1 MENSTQKD
9 VLGWRL
15 EHQEIFI
22 LVLEDEL
29 VDKRILLLLVYNG
42 LNILLLLTARPA
54 LNNLQSRVSVL
65 FIVGKHE
72 IIQSKLLLWVF
83 EAIRVDRLVVL
94 DLKVAVNRLCELNNG
109 QVLLREHVGFRHTNG
124 VVPRVF
130 SQAVHQMLEF

>member
-29 VDKRILLLLVYNG
+29 VDEGILLLFVYNG

-54 LNNLQSRVSVL
+54 LNDLQSRVSVL

-94 DLKVAVNRLCELNNG
+94 DLKVAVNRLCELNNR
-109 QVLLREHVGFRHTNG
+109 QVLLREHVGLRHTNG